1 MLDKLKNY
9 IMLMRLNKPIG
20 FFLLLWPTLW
30 ALWLAS
36 SGMPP
41 LNILIIFITG
51 TLVMRSAGCIINDF
65 ADRHFDKYV
74 ERTRERP
81 LTTGAVTVKEA
92 LILFFI
98 LLSIAFVLVL
108 FLNPL
113 SIELAFIGAGLA
125 IFYPYMKRFTHLPQV
140 GLGTAFSWG
149 VPMAFAATTNNVP
162 TTAVILFF
170 TALIWPVIY
179 DTQYAMTDRKDDL
192 KLNLQST
199 AILFGQW
206 DKIIIGLLQ
215 IIFLLM
221 LSWVGYLFQ
230 LTTYY
235 YLSLI
240 LVAILFIYQ
249 QRLIYTRLPKNCFRA
264 FLNNHWVGLIIFL
277 GIAASYTL

>member
-1 MLDKLKNY
+1 
-9 IMLMRLNKPIG
+9 MLMRLNKPIG